1 MPISKIQANSVADNS
16 LTTDQFASTAV
27 HGQRNLIINSGM
39 QVAQRGTSATAAG
52 ASGVYLIDRFQG
64 FAGGGGAYTMEQST
78 TVPNAT
84 FKNSAK
90 LVVTTADSS
99 IASGD
104 YYAFN
109 YNLEGNDIIRTGY
122 GTSDAKSLSLSFQV
136 RSSVTGT
143 YSVTC
148 YNHDGTR
155 GYLNTFTI
163 SSADTWTEVNLTW
176 AGDTGGTWNKDN
188 TKGMVIRF
196 DLGGGSSGH
205 GTANQWTTSGTFAA
219 NRTSGSVDWIA
230 NNGATFYITG
240 IQLEVGEQATPFEHR
255 SFGDELARCQRYF
268 ARIDGSVSTV
278 MGIGIAHGL
287 DNDTSII
294 DIYAPVRPMRASMT
308 VTKSAN
314 ADINVNTA
322 QIAAAATSVSFSN
335 QSDQSVRLTIDH
347 TAASGSSGG
356 SRLIRFNKAAA
367 YIHFDAEL

>member
-1 MPISKIQANSVADNS
+1 MSKAAELAALIGSQ
-16 LTTDQFASTAV
+16 TALSN
-27 HGQRNLIINSGM
+27 RNLIINGAM

-52 ASGVYLIDRFQG
+52 ASGVYLIDRFEG
-64 FAGGGGAYTMEQST
+64 FASGGGAYTMEQST
-78 TVPNAT
+78 TVPNNT

-90 LVVTTADSS
+90 LVVTTDDSS
-99 IASGD
+99 IASSD

-109 YNLEGNDIIRTGY
+109 YNIEGQDIVPTGY

-155 GYLNTFTI
+155 GYLNTFNI
-163 SSADTWTEVNLTW
+163 SSANTWTEVNLTW

-240 IQLEVGEQATPFEHR
+240 VQLEVGEQATPFEHR
-255 SFGDELARCQRYF
+255 SYGDELARCQRYF
-268 ARIDGSVSTV
+268 ETIRFKPTTVYPAVTNQYNSGGQVVKEYKVTKRAAPTVSID
-278 MGIGIAHGL
+278 
-287 DNDTSII
+287 DTSWYKYNVYNGSNGAVTISAFAANEDYGGI
-294 DIYAPVRPMRASMT
+294 SYGGLGASSVHWFYGNSGT
-308 VTKSAN
+308 TTLSA
-314 ADINVNTA
+314 
-322 QIAAAATSVSFSN
+322 
-335 QSDQSVRLTIDH
+335 
-347 TAASGSSGG
+347 
-356 SRLIRFNKAAA
+356 
-367 YIHFDAEL
+367 DAEL

>member
-1 MPISKIQANSVADNS
+1 MSKAAELAALIGSQ
-16 LTTDQFASTAV
+16 TALSN
-27 HGQRNLIINSGM
+27 RNLIINGAT

-52 ASGVYLIDRFQG
+52 ASGVYRIDRFEG

-78 TVPNAT
+78 TVPNST

-99 IASGD
+99 IAASD

-109 YNLEGNDIIRTGY
+109 YNIEGQDIVPTAY
-122 GTSDAKSLSLSFQV
+122 GTSNAKSLSLSFHV

-155 GYLNTFTI
+155 GYINTFSI

-176 AGDTGGTWNKDN
+176 PGDTGGTWNKDN

-240 IQLEVGEQATPFEHR
+240 VQLELGEQATPFEHR
-255 SFGDELARCQRYF
+255 SFGDEMRRCQRYYERSYRNNVYF
-268 ARIDGSVSTV
+268 MNNSSGAQIQRQ
-278 MGIGIAHGL
+278 AH
-287 DNDTSII
+287 
-294 DIYAPVRPMRASMT
+294 YFQVQKRAAPT
-308 VTKSAN
+308 VTQTK
-314 ADINVNTA
+314 T
-322 QIAAAATSVSFSN
+322 T
-335 QSDQSVRLTIDH
+335 
-347 TAASGSSGG
+347 GSGG
-356 SRLIRFNKAAA
+356 STVSNVGTAIDGVTFGFTGSDNDSCFFSWTA
-367 YIHFDAEL
+367 DAEL

>member
-1 MPISKIQANSVADNS
+1 MALSKI
-16 LTTDQFASTAV
+16 LPASQEQYA
-27 HGQRNLIINSGM
+27 GARNLIINGAM

-52 ASGVYLIDRFQG
+52 ASGVYLIDRFEG
-64 FAGGGGAYTMEQST
+64 FASGGGAYTMEQST
-78 TVPNAT
+78 TVPNNT

-99 IASGD
+99 IASSD

-109 YNLEGNDIIRTGY
+109 YNIEGQDIVPTGY

-176 AGDTGGTWNKDN
+176 EGDTGGTWNKDN

-205 GTANQWTTSGTFAA
+205 GTANQWTTSGSFAA

-230 NNGATFYITG
+230 TSGATFYITG
-240 IQLEVGEQATPFEHR
+240 VQLEVGEQATPFEHR
-255 SFGDELARCQRYF
+255 SYGDELRRCQRYF
-268 ARIDGSVSTV
+268 EGST
-278 MGIGIAHGL
+278 
-287 DNDTSII
+287 
-294 DIYAPVRPMRASMT
+294 R
-308 VTKSAN
+308 AN
-314 ADINVNTA
+314 ASHTGSAGLIWTWRNDGTDRAFPHMNGEFRVAKRAIPTITVESAQDGTA
-322 QIAAAATSVSFSN
+322 NRI
-335 QSDQSVRLTIDH
+335 
-347 TAASGSSGG
+347 SGYSSGTNYTVSSIVSPSLYYPCTYFQTTG
-356 SRLIRFNKAAA
+356 GLPTQSLVGYYEA
-367 YIHFDAEL
+367 DAEL

>member
-1 MPISKIQANSVADNS
+1 MSKAAELAALIGSQSS
-16 LTTDQFASTAV
+16 LSN
-27 HGQRNLIINSGM
+27 RNLIINGAM

-52 ASGVYLIDRFQG
+52 ASGVYLIDRFEG
-64 FAGGGGAYTMEQST
+64 FASGGGAYTMEQST
-78 TVPNAT
+78 TVPNNT

-99 IASGD
+99 IASSD

-109 YNLEGNDIIRTGY
+109 YNIEGQDIVPTGY

-155 GYLNTFTI
+155 GYINTFTI

-176 AGDTGGTWNKDN
+176 EGDTGGTWNKDN

-230 NNGATFYITG
+230 NSSATFYITG
-240 IQLEVGEQATPFEHR
+240 VQLEVGEQATPFEHR
-255 SFGDELARCQRYF
+255 SFGDELARCQRYYEKSLVLHYYQLPTSSG
-268 ARIDGSVSTV
+268 AQVQRQHNRYQVQKRAAPTLTQTKDSGS
-278 MGIGIAHGL
+278 
-287 DNDTSII
+287 
-294 DIYAPVRPMRASMT
+294 
-308 VTKSAN
+308 
-314 ADINVNTA
+314 
-322 QIAAAATSVSFSN
+322 AATTVGNVGGNLDGILHSFGGN
-335 QSDQSVRLTIDH
+335 DGEVIYFYW
-347 TAASGSSGG
+347 TA
-356 SRLIRFNKAAA
+356 
-367 YIHFDAEL
+367 DAEL